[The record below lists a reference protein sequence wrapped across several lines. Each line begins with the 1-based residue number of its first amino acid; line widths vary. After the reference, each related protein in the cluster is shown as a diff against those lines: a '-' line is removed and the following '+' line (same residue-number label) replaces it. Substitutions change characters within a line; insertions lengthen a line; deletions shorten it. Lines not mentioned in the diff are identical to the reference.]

1 MKDFL
6 KFTLATVTGIILSSI
21 VLFIIGMVTLF
32 GIMAASD
39 TETIVKKNSVMIL
52 DLNGTLVERTQ
63 EDPLGILSQLF
74 NDDSNTYGLDDILS
88 SIKKAKENEDIKGI
102 YLQANSLG
110 TSYASLQEIRNAL
123 LDFKESGKFVI
134 AYADSYTQGLYYL
147 SSAADKVLLNPKGMI
162 EWRGIASTP
171 LFYKDLLQKIGV
183 EMQIF
188 KVGTY
193 KSAVEPFIATEMSPA
208 NREQVTTFISS
219 IWSQVTEGVSASRNI
234 PVDSLKAYA
243 DRMLMFY
250 PAEESVRCGLADTLV
265 YRNDVRDYLKRLVDI
280 DEDDNLSL
288 LGLGDMINVRKNV
301 PKDKSGNIIAV
312 YYASGEI
319 TDYPGSA
326 TSEEGI
332 VGSKVIRDLRKLKDN
347 DDVKAV
353 VLRVNS
359 PGGSAFASEQIWYAV
374 KELKTKKPVIVSM
387 GDYAASGGYYISCGA
402 DTIVAEPTT
411 LTGSIGIFG
420 MVPNVKE
427 LTDKIGLSYDVV
439 KTNKYAD
446 FGNIMR
452 PFSEGEKA
460 LLQMMVAEGYD
471 TFITRCAEGRH
482 TTKEAIEKIAEGRVW
497 TGEAA
502 KELGLVDELG
512 GIDKALDI
520 AIAKA
525 RVGGYTIVSYPTPLF
540 YKDLLQKIGVEMQI
554 FKVGTYK
561 SAVEPFIATEMSPA
575 NREQV
580 TTFISSI
587 WSQVTEGVSASRNI
601 PVDSLKAYADRM
613 LMFYPAEESVRCGLA
628 DTLVYRN
635 DVRDY
640 LKRLVDIDE
649 DDNLSLL
656 GLGDMINVRKNVPKD
671 KSGNIIAVYYASG
684 EITDYPGSA
693 TSEEGIVGSKVI
705 RDLRKLKDNDDVKAV
720 VLRVNSPGGSAF
732 ASEQIWYA
740 VKELK
745 TKKPVIV
752 SMGDYAASGGYYI
765 SCGADTIVAEPTTL
779 TGSIGIF
786 GMVPN
791 VKELTDKIGLSY
803 DVVKTN
809 KYADFGNI
817 MRPFSEGEKALL
829 QMMVAEGYDT
839 FITRCAEGRH
849 TTKEAIEK
857 IAEGRVW
864 TGEAAKELGLVD
876 ELGGIDKA
884 LDIAIAKARV
894 GGYTIVSYPEKKDVL
909 SSLLDTKPTNY
920 VESQL
925 LKSKLGEYYRQFGLL
940 TNLKE
945 QSMIQARVPFEL
957 NIK

>member
-88 SIKKAKENEDIKGI
+88 SIKKAKKNEDIKGI

-525 RVGGYTIVSYPTPLF
+525 RVGGYTIVSYP
-540 YKDLLQKIGVEMQI
+540 
-554 FKVGTYK
+554 
-561 SAVEPFIATEMSPA
+561 
-575 NREQV
+575 
-580 TTFISSI
+580 
-587 WSQVTEGVSASRNI
+587 
-601 PVDSLKAYADRM
+601 
-613 LMFYPAEESVRCGLA
+613 
-628 DTLVYRN
+628 
-635 DVRDY
+635 
-640 LKRLVDIDE
+640 
-649 DDNLSLL
+649 
-656 GLGDMINVRKNVPKD
+656 
-671 KSGNIIAVYYASG
+671 
-684 EITDYPGSA
+684 
-693 TSEEGIVGSKVI
+693 
-705 RDLRKLKDNDDVKAV
+705 
-720 VLRVNSPGGSAF
+720 
-732 ASEQIWYA
+732 
-740 VKELK
+740 
-745 TKKPVIV
+745 
-752 SMGDYAASGGYYI
+752 
-765 SCGADTIVAEPTTL
+765 
-779 TGSIGIF
+779 
-786 GMVPN
+786 
-791 VKELTDKIGLSY
+791 
-803 DVVKTN
+803 
-809 KYADFGNI
+809 
-817 MRPFSEGEKALL
+817 
-829 QMMVAEGYDT
+829 
-839 FITRCAEGRH
+839 
-849 TTKEAIEK
+849 
-857 IAEGRVW
+857 
-864 TGEAAKELGLVD
+864 
-876 ELGGIDKA
+876 
-884 LDIAIAKARV
+884 
-894 GGYTIVSYPEKKDVL
+894 EKKDVL

>member
-512 GIDKALDI
+512 GIDKALD
-520 AIAKA
+520 
-525 RVGGYTIVSYPTPLF
+525 L
-540 YKDLLQKIGVEMQI
+540 
-554 FKVGTYK
+554 
-561 SAVEPFIATEMSPA
+561 
-575 NREQV
+575 
-580 TTFISSI
+580 
-587 WSQVTEGVSASRNI
+587 
-601 PVDSLKAYADRM
+601 
-613 LMFYPAEESVRCGLA
+613 
-628 DTLVYRN
+628 
-635 DVRDY
+635 
-640 LKRLVDIDE
+640 
-649 DDNLSLL
+649 
-656 GLGDMINVRKNVPKD
+656 
-671 KSGNIIAVYYASG
+671 
-684 EITDYPGSA
+684 
-693 TSEEGIVGSKVI
+693 
-705 RDLRKLKDNDDVKAV
+705 
-720 VLRVNSPGGSAF
+720 
-732 ASEQIWYA
+732 
-740 VKELK
+740 
-745 TKKPVIV
+745 
-752 SMGDYAASGGYYI
+752 
-765 SCGADTIVAEPTTL
+765 
-779 TGSIGIF
+779 
-786 GMVPN
+786 
-791 VKELTDKIGLSY
+791 
-803 DVVKTN
+803 
-809 KYADFGNI
+809 
-817 MRPFSEGEKALL
+817 
-829 QMMVAEGYDT
+829 
-839 FITRCAEGRH
+839 
-849 TTKEAIEK
+849 
-857 IAEGRVW
+857 
-864 TGEAAKELGLVD
+864 
-876 ELGGIDKA
+876 
-884 LDIAIAKARV
+884 AIAKARV

>member
-183 EMQIF
+183 EMQVF

-193 KSAVEPFIATEMSPA
+193 KSAVEPFTATEMSPA

-250 PAEESVRCGLADTLV
+250 PAEES
-265 YRNDVRDYLKRLVDI
+265 I
-280 DEDDNLSL
+280 
-288 LGLGDMINVRKNV
+288 
-301 PKDKSGNIIAV
+301 
-312 YYASGEI
+312 
-319 TDYPGSA
+319 
-326 TSEEGI
+326 
-332 VGSKVIRDLRKLKDN
+332 
-347 DDVKAV
+347 
-353 VLRVNS
+353 
-359 PGGSAFASEQIWYAV
+359 
-374 KELKTKKPVIVSM
+374 
-387 GDYAASGGYYISCGA
+387 
-402 DTIVAEPTT
+402 
-411 LTGSIGIFG
+411 
-420 MVPNVKE
+420 
-427 LTDKIGLSYDVV
+427 
-439 KTNKYAD
+439 
-446 FGNIMR
+446 
-452 PFSEGEKA
+452 
-460 LLQMMVAEGYD
+460 
-471 TFITRCAEGRH
+471 
-482 TTKEAIEKIAEGRVW
+482 
-497 TGEAA
+497 
-502 KELGLVDELG
+502 
-512 GIDKALDI
+512 
-520 AIAKA
+520 
-525 RVGGYTIVSYPTPLF
+525 
-540 YKDLLQKIGVEMQI
+540 
-554 FKVGTYK
+554 
-561 SAVEPFIATEMSPA
+561 
-575 NREQV
+575 
-580 TTFISSI
+580 
-587 WSQVTEGVSASRNI
+587 
-601 PVDSLKAYADRM
+601 
-613 LMFYPAEESVRCGLA
+613 RCGLA

>member
-21 VLFIIGMVTLF
+21 VLFIISMVTLF
-32 GIMAASD
+32 GIMSASD
-39 TETIVKKNSVMIL
+39 TETIVKKNSVMML

-63 EDPLGILSQLF
+63 EDPLGILSQLLG
-74 NDDSNTYGLDDILS
+74 DGSNTYGLDDILS
-88 SIKKAKENEDIKGI
+88 SIQKAKENENIKGI

-162 EWRGIASTP
+162 EWRGIASAP

-183 EMQIF
+183 EMQVF

-208 NREQVTTFISS
+208 NREQVTTFITS
-219 IWSQVTEGVSASRNI
+219 IWGQVTEGVSTSRNI
-234 PVDSLKAYA
+234 SVDSLNVYA

-250 PAEESVRCGLADTLV
+250 PAEESIKCGLADTLI
-265 YRNDVRDYLKRLVDI
+265 YRNDVRNYLKKLVEI
-280 DEDDNLSL
+280 NEDDNLPI
-288 LGLGDMINVRKNV
+288 LGLGDMMNVRKNV
-301 PKDKSGNIIAV
+301 PKDKSGNIVAV

-319 TDYPGSA
+319 TDYPSSA
-326 TSEEGI
+326 TSEDGI

-512 GIDKALDI
+512 GIDKALEI
-520 AIAKA
+520 AVAKA
-525 RVGGYTIVSYPTPLF
+525 G
-540 YKDLLQKIGVEMQI
+540 
-554 FKVGTYK
+554 
-561 SAVEPFIATEMSPA
+561 
-575 NREQV
+575 
-580 TTFISSI
+580 
-587 WSQVTEGVSASRNI
+587 
-601 PVDSLKAYADRM
+601 
-613 LMFYPAEESVRCGLA
+613 
-628 DTLVYRN
+628 
-635 DVRDY
+635 
-640 LKRLVDIDE
+640 
-649 DDNLSLL
+649 
-656 GLGDMINVRKNVPKD
+656 
-671 KSGNIIAVYYASG
+671 
-684 EITDYPGSA
+684 
-693 TSEEGIVGSKVI
+693 
-705 RDLRKLKDNDDVKAV
+705 
-720 VLRVNSPGGSAF
+720 
-732 ASEQIWYA
+732 
-740 VKELK
+740 
-745 TKKPVIV
+745 
-752 SMGDYAASGGYYI
+752 
-765 SCGADTIVAEPTTL
+765 
-779 TGSIGIF
+779 
-786 GMVPN
+786 
-791 VKELTDKIGLSY
+791 
-803 DVVKTN
+803 
-809 KYADFGNI
+809 
-817 MRPFSEGEKALL
+817 
-829 QMMVAEGYDT
+829 
-839 FITRCAEGRH
+839 
-849 TTKEAIEK
+849 
-857 IAEGRVW
+857 
-864 TGEAAKELGLVD
+864 
-876 ELGGIDKA
+876 
-884 LDIAIAKARV
+884 V

>member
-88 SIKKAKENEDIKGI
+88 SIKKAKKNEDIKGI

-525 RVGGYTIVSYPTPLF
+525 RVGGYTIVSYP
-540 YKDLLQKIGVEMQI
+540 
-554 FKVGTYK
+554 
-561 SAVEPFIATEMSPA
+561 
-575 NREQV
+575 
-580 TTFISSI
+580 
-587 WSQVTEGVSASRNI
+587 
-601 PVDSLKAYADRM
+601 
-613 LMFYPAEESVRCGLA
+613 
-628 DTLVYRN
+628 
-635 DVRDY
+635 
-640 LKRLVDIDE
+640 
-649 DDNLSLL
+649 
-656 GLGDMINVRKNVPKD
+656 
-671 KSGNIIAVYYASG
+671 
-684 EITDYPGSA
+684 
-693 TSEEGIVGSKVI
+693 
-705 RDLRKLKDNDDVKAV
+705 
-720 VLRVNSPGGSAF
+720 
-732 ASEQIWYA
+732 
-740 VKELK
+740 
-745 TKKPVIV
+745 
-752 SMGDYAASGGYYI
+752 
-765 SCGADTIVAEPTTL
+765 
-779 TGSIGIF
+779 
-786 GMVPN
+786 
-791 VKELTDKIGLSY
+791 
-803 DVVKTN
+803 
-809 KYADFGNI
+809 
-817 MRPFSEGEKALL
+817 
-829 QMMVAEGYDT
+829 
-839 FITRCAEGRH
+839 
-849 TTKEAIEK
+849 
-857 IAEGRVW
+857 
-864 TGEAAKELGLVD
+864 
-876 ELGGIDKA
+876 
-884 LDIAIAKARV
+884 
-894 GGYTIVSYPEKKDVL
+894 EKKDVL

-925 LKSKLGEYYRQFGLL
+925 LKSKLGEYYQQFGLL
-940 TNLKE
+940 KNLQE
-945 QSMIQARVPFEL
+945 QSMIQARIPFEL

>member
-21 VLFIIGMVTLF
+21 VLFIISMVTLF

-183 EMQIF
+183 EMQVF

-193 KSAVEPFIATEMSPA
+193 KSAVEPFTATEMSPA
-208 NREQVTTFISS
+208 NREQVTAFINS

-234 PVDSLKAYA
+234 PIDSLNAYA

-265 YRNDVRDYLKRLVDI
+265 YRNDVRDYLKRLVDM

-332 VGSKVIRDLRKLKDN
+332 VGSKVIRDLRKLKEN

-512 GIDKALDI
+512 GIDKALEI
-520 AIAKA
+520 AVAKA
-525 RVGGYTIVSYPTPLF
+525 G
-540 YKDLLQKIGVEMQI
+540 
-554 FKVGTYK
+554 
-561 SAVEPFIATEMSPA
+561 
-575 NREQV
+575 
-580 TTFISSI
+580 
-587 WSQVTEGVSASRNI
+587 
-601 PVDSLKAYADRM
+601 
-613 LMFYPAEESVRCGLA
+613 
-628 DTLVYRN
+628 
-635 DVRDY
+635 
-640 LKRLVDIDE
+640 
-649 DDNLSLL
+649 
-656 GLGDMINVRKNVPKD
+656 
-671 KSGNIIAVYYASG
+671 
-684 EITDYPGSA
+684 
-693 TSEEGIVGSKVI
+693 
-705 RDLRKLKDNDDVKAV
+705 
-720 VLRVNSPGGSAF
+720 
-732 ASEQIWYA
+732 
-740 VKELK
+740 
-745 TKKPVIV
+745 
-752 SMGDYAASGGYYI
+752 
-765 SCGADTIVAEPTTL
+765 
-779 TGSIGIF
+779 
-786 GMVPN
+786 
-791 VKELTDKIGLSY
+791 
-803 DVVKTN
+803 
-809 KYADFGNI
+809 
-817 MRPFSEGEKALL
+817 
-829 QMMVAEGYDT
+829 
-839 FITRCAEGRH
+839 
-849 TTKEAIEK
+849 
-857 IAEGRVW
+857 
-864 TGEAAKELGLVD
+864 
-876 ELGGIDKA
+876 
-884 LDIAIAKARV
+884 V

>member
-1 MKDFL
+1 
-6 KFTLATVTGIILSSI
+6 
-21 VLFIIGMVTLF
+21 MVTLF

-520 AIAKA
+520 A
-525 RVGGYTIVSYPTPLF
+525 V
-540 YKDLLQKIGVEMQI
+540 
-554 FKVGTYK
+554 
-561 SAVEPFIATEMSPA
+561 
-575 NREQV
+575 
-580 TTFISSI
+580 
-587 WSQVTEGVSASRNI
+587 
-601 PVDSLKAYADRM
+601 
-613 LMFYPAEESVRCGLA
+613 
-628 DTLVYRN
+628 
-635 DVRDY
+635 
-640 LKRLVDIDE
+640 
-649 DDNLSLL
+649 
-656 GLGDMINVRKNVPKD
+656 
-671 KSGNIIAVYYASG
+671 
-684 EITDYPGSA
+684 
-693 TSEEGIVGSKVI
+693 
-705 RDLRKLKDNDDVKAV
+705 
-720 VLRVNSPGGSAF
+720 
-732 ASEQIWYA
+732 
-740 VKELK
+740 
-745 TKKPVIV
+745 
-752 SMGDYAASGGYYI
+752 
-765 SCGADTIVAEPTTL
+765 
-779 TGSIGIF
+779 
-786 GMVPN
+786 
-791 VKELTDKIGLSY
+791 
-803 DVVKTN
+803 
-809 KYADFGNI
+809 
-817 MRPFSEGEKALL
+817 
-829 QMMVAEGYDT
+829 
-839 FITRCAEGRH
+839 
-849 TTKEAIEK
+849 
-857 IAEGRVW
+857 
-864 TGEAAKELGLVD
+864 
-876 ELGGIDKA
+876 
-884 LDIAIAKARV
+884 AKARV
-894 GGYTIVSYPEKKDVL
+894 GGYTIVSYPEKKNVL

>member
-102 YLQANSLG
+102 YLQANSLE

-183 EMQIF
+183 EMQVF

-193 KSAVEPFIATEMSPA
+193 KSAVEPFTATEMSPA

-439 KTNKYAD
+439 KTNKYTD

-452 PFSEGEKA
+452 PFSEGEK
-460 LLQMMVAEGYD
+460 V
-471 TFITRCAEGRH
+471 
-482 TTKEAIEKIAEGRVW
+482 
-497 TGEAA
+497 
-502 KELGLVDELG
+502 
-512 GIDKALDI
+512 
-520 AIAKA
+520 
-525 RVGGYTIVSYPTPLF
+525 
-540 YKDLLQKIGVEMQI
+540 
-554 FKVGTYK
+554 
-561 SAVEPFIATEMSPA
+561 
-575 NREQV
+575 
-580 TTFISSI
+580 
-587 WSQVTEGVSASRNI
+587 
-601 PVDSLKAYADRM
+601 
-613 LMFYPAEESVRCGLA
+613 
-628 DTLVYRN
+628 
-635 DVRDY
+635 
-640 LKRLVDIDE
+640 
-649 DDNLSLL
+649 
-656 GLGDMINVRKNVPKD
+656 
-671 KSGNIIAVYYASG
+671 
-684 EITDYPGSA
+684 
-693 TSEEGIVGSKVI
+693 
-705 RDLRKLKDNDDVKAV
+705 
-720 VLRVNSPGGSAF
+720 
-732 ASEQIWYA
+732 
-740 VKELK
+740 
-745 TKKPVIV
+745 
-752 SMGDYAASGGYYI
+752 
-765 SCGADTIVAEPTTL
+765 
-779 TGSIGIF
+779 
-786 GMVPN
+786 
-791 VKELTDKIGLSY
+791 
-803 DVVKTN
+803 
-809 KYADFGNI
+809 
-817 MRPFSEGEKALL
+817 LL